1 MLLWPLLIHCKV
13 LLLFSIFLEFCFIFR
28 FWFAGY
34 LPNLSWLSAGR
45 LTRKLYAEI
54 SSCLTLDRVCA
65 ASMFLKGIS
74 PQLGVLIITI
84 FSRPVRMN
92 GSSAGLFVK
101 ASVLFVLYLLCQQT
115 WSPAFDKNKNKM
127 WVLICLVI
135 LLLVMENPLFPR
147 LLGWLFQNEVKFLSE
162 SRDLV
167 SKTVLCRWLQ
177 WMWGMWKTCVLN

>member
-1 MLLWPLLIHCKV
+1 MLIWPFLIYCKV

-45 LTRKLYAEI
+45 LTRKLYAEV
-54 SSCLTLDRVCA
+54 SSCLTLDRVCS
-65 ASMFLKGIS
+65 ASVSSKGIS

-92 GSSAGLFVK
+92 GSLAGLFVK

-135 LLLVMENPLFPR
+135 LLFSDGKPVVSSITWMI
-147 LLGWLFQNEVKFLSE
+147 
-162 SRDLV
+162 V
-167 SKTVLCRWLQ
+167 SKWSKVLIRISWSRKQHSVVQVVVMNVRNVEFLRS
-177 WMWGMWKTCVLN
+177 